1 MARSTAMK
9 AAGLILALLI
19 FTFFS
24 LAASSSNNQIQILN
38 AERRIDLSSHIVK
51 VFLTLKVENVGTS
64 PASEIFLAFPPSQA
78 DQLALVKAQAAIGKK
93 KKKSYVHLDVNPTQL
108 PDAPNG
114 TKYFSISLLNPLS
127 SGETATLEV
136 LYILTHSLEPF
147 PAEISQLESQLVYF
161 RDSALILSPYHIK
174 QQTTFIK
181 TPSTKVE
188 SFTRV
193 EPTKF
198 AGREL
203 KYGPYEDRPP
213 YSFSPVIVHLENN
226 SPFAVVEELLRE
238 VEISHWG
245 NLQITEHY
253 KLVHAGARHKGVFS
267 RVDYQS
273 RASVKG
279 ASSFKHLLASLPP
292 RVHSVYYRDEIG
304 NISSSHLRTDY
315 RKSELEIEPRYPL
328 FGGWKATFVIGYGLP
343 LEDFLFESPDG
354 KRYLNFSFGCPLA
367 QTVVNKLTIK
377 VVLPEGSK
385 DPSAAVPYPVEQRLE
400 TKYSYLDVVGR
411 TVVVLEKKN
420 VVPEHITPF
429 QFLTLICSFRHPWL
443 RRVSALI
450 LLNHRKLSRSESEAH
465 QEPFEAACKTFRF
478 SAVAWFIVII
488 NKHVVG
494 QDMMR
499 IGIVMGSLPFGL
511 EDQHHICDYTHMKIS
526 PARKEFHN
534 DGKMEGWLYI
544 IRSNWFGLK
553 FLRKRGRLSGFDLLA
568 LNVCLTDE
576 IEKPLR
582 SANIDFYIRITD
594 NGRES
599 INRKVFFIFTLYNT
613 LKDND
618 QLKLGAS
625 SSEDAGKWIRSL
637 QTAVVKVKTVN
648 SYFYSL
654 SGDENLTLYYVF
666 QEFGSLKRADSKRS
680 VGYYPFLQNEAVT
693 SDVIAP
699 STWKI
704 FGCQNGKAYIR
715 NLTFKG
721 YCIYALKLIANSGL
735 RLFKEAK
742 DWDSRGRHWDDH
754 PAIMAVGVVN
764 GTPEAIFRALMSLG
778 ASRSEGS
785 VVEHLD
791 GHTDIIHK
799 KLYSNWLP
807 WGMRRRDLLLRRYW
821 RREEDEH
828 MVTSHRFLILY
839 HSVIHKKCPPQKGYV
854 RACLKSNVCFA
865 FGNLNSE
872 EGLYGLARVAW
883 RRKCSKT
890 LRKNSSKGPSLFFTL
905 QLGYSTFLIR
915 GENYLK
921 DNQKIRAEG
930 SLMQMVGADWLRS
943 DHREDD
949 LGSRP
954 ESIIQK
960 YAAQG
965 RPEFFFVI
973 NMQIPGATQYTL
985 AVYYMLKT
993 PLEETPL
1000 LHSFVHGDD
1009 AFRNSRFKLIPYI
1022 SKGSWI
1028 VKQSVGKKACIVGQ
1042 ALQMQCFRGKNYLE
1056 LDIDVGSSTV
1066 ARGVASLVLGYLNNL
1081 VIEMAFV
1088 IQVTHINLC
1097 IFFEVLCS
1105 SYYIV

>member
-19 FTFFS
+19 FTFSVLLLPPQITRSKS
-24 LAASSSNNQIQILN
+24 LTPS
-38 AERRIDLSSHIVK
+38 IDLSSHIVK

-315 RKSELEIEPRYPL
+315 R
-328 FGGWKATFVIGYGLP
+328 WKATFVIGYGLP

-385 DPSAAVPYPVEQRLE
+385 DPSAAVPYPVEQHLE

-411 TVVVLEKKN
+411 TVLVLEKKN

-429 QFLTLICSFRHPWL
+429 Q
-443 RRVSALI
+443 V
-450 LLNHRKLSRSESEAH
+450 
-465 QEPFEAACKTFRF
+465 
-478 SAVAWFIVII
+478 
-488 NKHVVG
+488 
-494 QDMMR
+494 
-499 IGIVMGSLPFGL
+499 
-511 EDQHHICDYTHMKIS
+511 
-526 PARKEFHN
+526 
-534 DGKMEGWLYI
+534 
-544 IRSNWFGLK
+544 
-553 FLRKRGRLSGFDLLA
+553 
-568 LNVCLTDE
+568 
-576 IEKPLR
+576 
-582 SANIDFYIRITD
+582 
-594 NGRES
+594 
-599 INRKVFFIFTLYNT
+599 
-613 LKDND
+613 
-618 QLKLGAS
+618 
-625 SSEDAGKWIRSL
+625 
-637 QTAVVKVKTVN
+637 
-648 SYFYSL
+648 
-654 SGDENLTLYYVF
+654 YY
-666 QEFGSLKRADSKRS
+666 
-680 VGYYPFLQNEAVT
+680 
-693 SDVIAP
+693 
-699 STWKI
+699 
-704 FGCQNGKAYIR
+704 
-715 NLTFKG
+715 TFK
-721 YCIYALKLIANSGL
+721 
-735 RLFKEAK
+735 
-742 DWDSRGRHWDDH
+742 
-754 PAIMAVGVVN
+754 P
-764 GTPEAIFRALMSLG
+764 IFMLAEPLML
-778 ASRSEGS
+778 AS
-785 VVEHLD
+785 V
-791 GHTDIIHK
+791 
-799 KLYSNWLP
+799 Y
-807 WGMRRRDLLLRRYW
+807 
-821 RREEDEH
+821 
-828 MVTSHRFLILY
+828 F
-839 HSVIHKKCPPQKGYV
+839 
-854 RACLKSNVCFA
+854 
-865 FGNLNSE
+865 
-872 EGLYGLARVAW
+872 
-883 RRKCSKT
+883 
-890 LRKNSSKGPSLFFTL
+890 LFFMACVAYL
-905 QLGYSTFLIR
+905 QIDISIR
-915 GENYLK
+915 K
-921 DNQKIRAEG
+921 
-930 SLMQMVGADWLRS
+930 
-943 DHREDD
+943 
-949 LGSRP
+949 
-954 ESIIQK
+954 
-960 YAAQG
+960 
-965 RPEFFFVI
+965 
-973 NMQIPGATQYTL
+973 
-985 AVYYMLKT
+985 
-993 PLEETPL
+993 
-1000 LHSFVHGDD
+1000 
-1009 AFRNSRFKLIPYI
+1009 
-1022 SKGSWI
+1022 
-1028 VKQSVGKKACIVGQ
+1028 
-1042 ALQMQCFRGKNYLE
+1042 
-1056 LDIDVGSSTV
+1056 
-1066 ARGVASLVLGYLNNL
+1066 
-1081 VIEMAFV
+1081 
-1088 IQVTHINLC
+1088 
-1097 IFFEVLCS
+1097 
-1105 SYYIV
+1105 